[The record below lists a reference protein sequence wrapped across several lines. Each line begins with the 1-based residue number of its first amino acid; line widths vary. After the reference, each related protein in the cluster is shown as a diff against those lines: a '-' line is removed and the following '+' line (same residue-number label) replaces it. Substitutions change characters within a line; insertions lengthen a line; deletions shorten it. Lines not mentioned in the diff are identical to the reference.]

1 MAEGAIRGVRGPVL
15 GIDTA
20 TSSASVALVEGGRV
34 RAQFLLSSG
43 RSHAAALAWLIERTL
58 EGLSLRA
65 QDLGG
70 VAVSA
75 GPGSFTGLRIG
86 IGTALGLTAALRIP
100 LVGVETLWAYAEGL
114 PPQALWLCPTLD
126 AKKGEVFAA
135 LFRQGEGGLMREGED
150 WVLPPE
156 ALCERV
162 PGPTLFFGEGSE
174 RYRELILA
182 RVGSWAHFLPPSKW
196 PLGAG
201 AVALAGWARIARGEA
216 DPAAGFRPK
225 YVRDPEAEVM
235 WRRRYVVGKGEGRSV
250 V

>member
-1 MAEGAIRGVRGPVL
+1 VAKEAPRAVRGPVI

-20 TSSASVALVEGGRV
+20 TSSASVALVEEGKV

-43 RSHAAALAWLIERTL
+43 RTHADALAWLIQRAL
-58 EGLSLRA
+58 EGLGIRA

-86 IGTALGLTAALRIP
+86 IGTALGLAAALRIP
-100 LVGVETLWAYAEGL
+100 LVGVETLWAYAEGV
-114 PPQALWLCPTLD
+114 PPQPLWLCPTLD
-126 AKKGEVFAA
+126 AKRGEVFAA

-150 WVLPPE
+150 WVLSPE
-156 ALCERV
+156 ALCERI

-182 RVGSWAHFLPPSKW
+182 RVGGWARFLPPSKW

-201 AVALAGWARIARGEA
+201 VVALAGWARIARGES
-216 DPAAGFRPK
+216 DPPAGFRPK

-235 WRRRYVVGKGEGRSV
+235 WRRRYAVGKGEERSV